1 MVDDSEIKT
10 KVSPF
15 AMRTQEIKVF
25 DGKDGYVSMNQ
36 IIQKINLGHLTE
48 IHFKILETV
57 NKFEFVTSRQ
67 LYYLLKLQ
75 NAEIASQDKLNN
87 KLEQLVKC
95 KILTRYY
102 FTSVEGD
109 GVFRIYCMEK
119 MGKYLLTS
127 RDIECKWQPSDNA
140 KPVEMIKKKLAG
152 NQVIVAFL
160 RKSTHVDSYTLKPP
174 MTDKITGK
182 IFKPTLTIKFKY
194 SNRKVDFI
202 FDVIRRNETWKE
214 DLKTRMNQ
222 YKDFYNNF
230 VLGDSG
236 FSNLPQLIL
245 VCEDDKHMAEVFKEI
260 VMNNLSLDKIKIYY
274 TTDMAQNSDKLDKS
288 LFEFVEEN
296 GKYKIKNV
304 EAKILG

>member
-1 MVDDSEIKT
+1 
-10 KVSPF
+10 
-15 AMRTQEIKVF
+15 
-25 DGKDGYVSMNQ
+25 
-36 IIQKINLGHLTE
+36 
-48 IHFKILETV
+48 
-57 NKFEFVTSRQ
+57 
-67 LYYLLKLQ
+67 
-75 NAEIASQDKLNN
+75 
-87 KLEQLVKC
+87 
-95 KILTRYY
+95 
-102 FTSVEGD
+102 
-109 GVFRIYCMEK
+109 MEK

-127 RDIECKWQPSDNA
+127 RDVECKWQPSDNA

-160 RKSTHVDSYTLKPP
+160 RKSSHVDSYTLKPP

-202 FDVIRRNETWKE
+202 FDVVRRNESWKE

-230 VLGDSG
+230 VPGDSG

>member
-1 MVDDSEIKT
+1 MVEDSEIKT

-36 IIQKINLGHLTE
+36 IIQKMNLGHLTE
-48 IHFKILETV
+48 IHFKILELV

-67 LYYLLKLQ
+67 LYYLLKLK
-75 NAEIASQDKLNN
+75 NVDIASQDKLNT

-160 RKSTHVDSYTLKPP
+160 RKSTHVNSYTLKPP
-174 MTDKITGK
+174 ITDKNTGK
-182 IFKPTLTIKFKY
+182 IFKPTLSIRFDY
-194 SNRKVDFI
+194 SNRKIDFV
-202 FDVIRRNETWKE
+202 FDVIRRNDSWKE

-222 YKDFYNNF
+222 YKDFYTKF
-230 VLGDSG
+230 TPGDSG
-236 FSNLPQLIL
+236 FLNLPQLIL

-260 VMNNLSLDKIKIYY
+260 IVNNLSLDKIKIYY

-288 LFEFVEEN
+288 LYEFVEEN